1 MASLEALDF
10 FQPSHLWTIGSSNTD
25 FSKIIWISG
34 VHLSQVFS
42 NIIFEALS
50 ALHKWDTGSRIVK
63 YLRRRLSLD

>member
-1 MASLEALDF
+1 
-10 FQPSHLWTIGSSNTD
+10 
-25 FSKIIWISG
+25 
-34 VHLSQVFS
+34 LSQVFS